1 MDRKF
6 FEGLLFGYKENLL
19 TSLDVY
25 EKLVLLALEMQKVS
39 SIKIK
44 NLDEAKYQQTK
55 KVYETS
61 IVELLYQEEIYK
73 EQYNYFKTFTISVT
87 KFLQKLDDEELSY
100 IIDRFEKKLNLQQM
114 ADLRYTSK
122 RIVNY
127 HLNKIL
133 EKFIL

>member
-114 ADLRYTSK
+114 ADLRYTSAK
-122 RIVNY
+122 VINY

-133 EKFIL
+133 EKFIW

>member
-19 TSLDVY
+19 TSLDIY

>member
-19 TSLDVY
+19 TSLDIY

-100 IIDRFEKKLNLQQM
+100 IIDRYEKKLNLQQM

-122 RIVNY
+122 KVINY

-133 EKFIL
+133 EKFIW

>member
-19 TSLDVY
+19 TSLDIY

-100 IIDRFEKKLNLQQM
+100 IIDRYEKKLNLQQM

-122 RIVNY
+122 RIINY
-127 HLNKIL
+127 HINKIL

>member
-122 RIVNY
+122 KVINY

-133 EKFIL
+133 EKFIW